1 VDLMLASSTMSF
13 EPSSVV
19 DISGEEPEIIREG
32 AGDVSLF
39 R

>member
-1 VDLMLASSTMSF
+1 VDAVIDGSTVSG

-19 DISGEEPEIIREG
+19 SLIGDTPEIIRRG

-39 R
+39 E